1 MQNMIELIKA
11 WFLVME
17 LLLVEPLITV
27 VDVEE
32 VAIGIEG
39 NDAECGDE
47 DEVVRGDEDE
57 WDRNGSEY
65 IARVQGICIVHTV
78 N

>member
-1 MQNMIELIKA
+1 
-11 WFLVME
+11 ME

-57 WDRNGSEY
+57 
-65 IARVQGICIVHTV
+65 
-78 N
+78 

>member
-1 MQNMIELIKA
+1 MQNMIDLIKA

-17 LLLVEPLITV
+17 LLLVEVEPLITV

-39 NDAECGDE
+39 NDTECWG
-47 DEVVRGDEDE
+47 
-57 WDRNGSEY
+57 
-65 IARVQGICIVHTV
+65 
-78 N
+78 